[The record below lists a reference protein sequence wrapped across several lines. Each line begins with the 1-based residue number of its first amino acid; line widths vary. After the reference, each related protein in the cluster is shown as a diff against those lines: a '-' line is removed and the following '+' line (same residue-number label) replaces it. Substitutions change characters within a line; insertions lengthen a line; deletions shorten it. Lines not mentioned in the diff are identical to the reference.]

1 MWLSHFG
8 FRFDH
13 PWTLPVPSLATA
25 PFHRGPFVV
34 VPNAS
39 EATCTSDPSNQDKLV
54 RDLTSAV
61 ENLSL
66 AAETLSRHV
75 VQGSSATSS
84 TVAVPVP
91 VAEQY
96 SDWEVVEEASFPNP
110 RVAQDIASALNLR
123 AIEEGPPEIPPA
135 CLDLARRRL
144 TSVSVGAEQR
154 ARRAFKSGFWSK
166 AAIDTVTKYTPD
178 EPLADLKVCHWIVLR
193 SGDRPPFRVANRAD
207 LLKLTEKDYDIVCE
221 TFASLAEVQIYCL
234 GAQAPVPPLVKC
246 RSQK

>member
-1 MWLSHFG
+1 M
-8 FRFDH
+8 
-13 PWTLPVPSLATA
+13 
-25 PFHRGPFVV
+25 
-34 VPNAS
+34 
-39 EATCTSDPSNQDKLV
+39 SDPSNQEKLV
-54 RDLTSAV
+54 RDLTSAI

-75 VQGSSATSS
+75 VQGSSGATSS
-84 TVAVPVP
+84 TAFVPVP

-96 SDWEVVEEASFPNP
+96 SDWEVVEEGSSPNP
-110 RVAQDIASALNLR
+110 RVAQDIASTLSLR
-123 AIEEGPPEIPPA
+123 GIDGGPPEIPAA

-166 AAIDTVTKYTPD
+166 AAIDTVTKYTPE
-178 EPLADLKVCHWIVLR
+178 EPLVDLKVCHWVVLR
-193 SGDRPPFRVANRAD
+193 SGDRPPFRVTTRAD
-207 LLKLTEKDYDIVCE
+207 YLKLTEKDYDIVCE

-246 RSQK
+246 RNRK

>member
-1 MWLSHFG
+1 M
-8 FRFDH
+8 
-13 PWTLPVPSLATA
+13 
-25 PFHRGPFVV
+25 
-34 VPNAS
+34 
-39 EATCTSDPSNQDKLV
+39 SDPSNQDKLV

-110 RVAQDIASALNLR
+110 HVAQDIASALNLR

-193 SGDRPPFRVANRAD
+193 SGDRPPFRVATRAD
-207 LLKLTEKDYDIVCE
+207 FLKLTEKDYDIVCE

-246 RSQK
+246 RMQTEEIPLLWFLKFLVRSPALVSRFNRLHCLS